1 MRIVFIVHKG
11 EHHLAKTTQAIIS
24 FVDLKMA
31 FKNRILYEH
40 LNLDIRKGDFFCLL
54 GSNGTGK
61 TTLIYLL
68 LGLLTPSAGQ
78 VRLNPDILTR
88 NDIGYV
94 PQFRNIDDTYPLS
107 IENFVA
113 LKLSHSLRPWLS
125 RSERQQ
131 VRHALERM
139 NLWQK
144 RKQIMGRA
152 SGGEKQRAYLAQ
164 AILSEPKLL
173 ILDESTAS
181 LDQQSKYDV
190 LDLVTK
196 LNQENG
202 TTIIFISHDWELVR
216 KYGQHY
222 LELFPNKFKYGKVA
236 DLAEN

>member
-1 MRIVFIVHKG
+1 MT
-11 EHHLAKTTQAIIS
+11 EAAQAIIS
-24 FVDLKMA
+24 FVDLKMT
-31 FKNRILYEH
+31 FKNRVLYEH
-40 LNLDIRKGDFFCLL
+40 LNLDIQKGDFFCLL

-68 LGLLTPSAGQ
+68 LGLLTPSDGKIW
-78 VRLNPDILTR
+78 LNPEMMTK

-94 PQFRNIDDTYPLS
+94 PQFRNIEENYPLS

-125 RSERQQ
+125 RSERLQ
-131 VRHALERM
+131 VRQALEKT

-144 RKQIMGRA
+144 RKQIMGKA

-164 AILSEPKLL
+164 AILNQPKLL

-190 LDLVTK
+190 LDLVAK
-196 LNQENG
+196 LNRENQ
-202 TTIIFISHDWELVR
+202 TTIIFISHDWPLVK
-216 KYGQHY
+216 KYGKHY
-222 LELFPNKFKYGKVA
+222 LELFPGKFKYGKVA